1 MTLSKNKI
9 HKDAHDVRSPL
20 FVAHNS
26 NDEVVDKI
34 LASQFRRDTMRAI
47 SKDNDPN
54 GLHQHA
60 PGAKLD
66 NGKPRAGLV
75 LRDFGNALLEV
86 SEVGT
91 FGAEKYTPHGWLSVK
106 NGEERYLDAAMRH
119 LLMKGSDSE
128 SGIDHLAHAAW
139 NILAVLELRY
149 QKLDTDERLKRDE
162 SAIAYPNEGQR
173 VAEEE

>member
-1 MTLSKNKI
+1 MADFNEQLSGILCNSSELHGPLQLTPEEEVLF
-9 HKDAHDVRSPL
+9 HKDSA
-20 FVAHNS
+20 
-26 NDEVVDKI
+26 
-34 LASQFRRDTMRAI
+34 QFIA
-47 SKDNDPN
+47 KDSDPN
-54 GLHQHA
+54 GVRQHE

-119 LLMKGSDSE
+119 LLIKGSDSE

-149 QKLDTDERLKRDE
+149 HKLAIDERLKRDE
-162 SAIAYPNEGQR
+162 SVVAYPNEGQR